1 MLTVFVLVLAWVP
14 CVFVIYRRSPVRAQG
29 YLIRCTWVNANRT
42 NACPSYCQHAFIMHV
57 PTCTGA
63 RREICAWGFRNPF
76 RCGFDRET
84 DELYCG
90 DVGQDAVEEVDI
102 VE

>member
-1 MLTVFVLVLAWVP
+1 MDSDLETARNTPIELCSSLSSLFQEISSMRRVLTFPLDAGP
-14 CVFVIYRRSPVRAQG
+14 AEP
-29 YLIRCTWVNANRT
+29 
-42 NACPSYCQHAFIMHV
+42 
-57 PTCTGA
+57 
-63 RREICAWGFRNPF
+63 EICANGFRNPW

-90 DVGQDAVEEVDI
+90 DVGYVSVEEVDI